1 MFTYVKVKN
10 KPKLLRAM
18 TSLDRPEFE
27 ELVDPFRAA
36 WVAQV
41 RQTARPEAD
50 RQRRRGGGRKPIL
63 RTIEDQLLFILY
75 YFKCY
80 PLQEILGAEFGLSQS
95 RACEWVHLLAPVL
108 KAALATLNV
117 LPEREAA
124 RLAAKLGASGETKFG
139 IDGVER
145 RIQRPRDAAE
155 QIEYYSG
162 KKRTHTVKNNVIVT
176 LKSRQV
182 QYLSQTHEGKKH
194 DKKICD
200 EEQPT
205 FPPGSRLY
213 QDTGFQGYAPAGVK
227 TWQPKK
233 KPRGQDLSA
242 RDKRRNHRI
251 SQVRIVVE
259 HVLAGVKRC
268 RIVKDVLRNTTEGF
282 ADLVMEIACGLHNF
296 RTARRRAKHAKQ
308 RAAEPYFR

>member
-1 MFTYVKVKN
+1 MFTYAEVKN
-10 KPKLLRAM
+10 DPALLRAM
-18 TSLDRPEFE
+18 TSLDRAEFE
-27 ELVDPFRAA
+27 ELAEPFRAA
-36 WVAQV
+36 RAAQV
-41 RQTARPEAD
+41 RQTALPAAD
-50 RQRRRGGGRKPIL
+50 RQRQPGGGRKPIL
-63 RTIEDQLLFILY
+63 RTIEDLLLFILY

-80 PLQEILGAEFGLSQS
+80 PLQEILGAEFGLSQE
-95 RACEWVHLLAPVL
+95 RACEWVHILSPVL

-117 LPEREAA
+117 LPERDAT
-124 RLAAKLGASGETKFG
+124 RLAAKLRDSGETKCG

-155 QIEYYSG
+155 QVEYYSG
-162 KKRTHTVKNNVIVT
+162 KKRTHTVKNNVVVT

-182 QYLSQTHEGKKH
+182 KYLSQTHKGKKH

-205 FPPGSRLY
+205 FPEGVTLY

-227 TWQPKK
+227 TRQPKK
-233 KPRGQDLSA
+233 KPRGQELSPQ
-242 RDKRRNHRI
+242 DKRRNQRI
-251 SQVRIVVE
+251 SRVRIVVE

-268 RIVKDVLRNTTEGF
+268 RIVKDVLRNTTAGF

-296 RTARRRAKHAKQ
+296 RTTRRAKQAKQ

>member
-1 MFTYVKVKN
+1 MFTYAKVKN
-10 KPKLLRAM
+10 KPQLLRAM
-18 TSLDRPEFE
+18 TSLDRSEFE

-36 WVAQV
+36 WAVQV
-41 RQTARPEAD
+41 RQTALPEAD
-50 RQRRRGGGRKPIL
+50 RQRQSGGGRKPVL
-63 RTIEDQLLFILY
+63 RTIEDKLLFILY

-80 PLQEILGAEFGLSQS
+80 PLQEVLGAEFGLSQP

-108 KAALATLNV
+108 KATLATLNV

-124 RLAAKLGASGETKFG
+124 RLAVKLSASGETKFG

-145 RIQRPRDAAE
+145 RIQRPRNVTK

-162 KKRTHTVKNNVIVT
+162 KKRTHTVKNNVVVT

-182 QYLSQTHEGKKH
+182 QYLSRTHEGKKH

-205 FPPGSRLY
+205 FPPGCSLY
-213 QDTGFQGYAPAGVK
+213 QDTGFQGYAPAGVT

-233 KPRGQDLSA
+233 KPRGQALSA
-242 RDKRRNHRI
+242 QDKRRNQRI
-251 SQVRIVVE
+251 SRVRIIVE

-282 ADLVMEIACGLHNF
+282 ADRVMEIACGLHNF
-296 RTARRRAKHAKQ
+296 RTARRRAKRAKQ